1 MVRHEKRVTSNILL
15 ALLLEGEDRGEGGA
29 PIMPHPSLSREWARV
44 IHTLGQ
50 TQDYLAGKFLLGV
63 SKMIS

>member
-29 PIMPHPSLSREWARV
+29 PIMPSPFPRERARV
-44 IHTLGQ
+44 IHTLG
-50 TQDYLAGKFLLGV
+50 
-63 SKMIS
+63 

>member
-29 PIMPHPSLSREWARV
+29 PIMPSPFPRERARV

-63 SKMIS
+63 FKMIS